1 MKKIIIVML
10 IIIVAL
16 CVTGCTTD
24 KEKNIDVNN
33 SMYVVV
39 EGKGMDCYR
48 ILYDKETKVMYH
60 MSAGAYNT
68 GTLTL
73 LVNADG
79 SPKLY
84 DEVTE

>member
-1 MKKIIIVML
+1 MKKIMIVLLIIV
-10 IIIVAL
+10 VAL
-16 CVTGCTTD
+16 CLTGCTTD
-24 KEKNIDVNN
+24 VEKNIVDNN

-48 ILYDKETKVMYH
+48 IIYDKETKVMYH
-60 MSAGAYNT
+60 LSAGAYNS
-68 GTLTL
+68 GTLTV